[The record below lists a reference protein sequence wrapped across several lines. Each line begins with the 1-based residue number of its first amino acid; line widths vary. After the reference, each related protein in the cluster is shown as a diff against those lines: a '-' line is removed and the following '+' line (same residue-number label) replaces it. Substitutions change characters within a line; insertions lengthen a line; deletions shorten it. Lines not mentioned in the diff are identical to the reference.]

1 MGAIHWPPTYER
13 SYVPDSGSE
22 YWDPQA
28 ETMSPQER
36 EALVLDKLGHQVRY
50 AYEHSAFYR
59 EFWRDSGADPSNIRS
74 LDDFRQLPIL
84 TKEDLR
90 REQEV
95 NPPFGRYLCV
105 PEERVMRIH
114 GTSGTT
120 GDPTIFG
127 IGEDDWE
134 RIAEAH
140 ARILWAVG
148 LRPDDTVI
156 VTSVFSAYVG
166 SWGALLGAERLGAKC
181 FPFGAGA
188 PEQTERAVDWI
199 GLVRPTALYGTPSYA
214 LYLAATARRMG
225 IDPRSDFNFR
235 LMFFS
240 GEPGASIP
248 STRKEIGEAYGCY
261 VVDQG
266 SMAEMTPWMTNSGCR
281 HLKRGMH
288 LWNDIVYT
296 EVLDRETTT
305 QVPPGDEGVPVYT
318 HLERTSQPMVRYWSG
333 DISRWDTAPCAC
345 GRTYPTLPE
354 GLYGRVDDM
363 IIVRGQNIF
372 PSKIEDALRRMPE
385 FGGEFRLVVDRE
397 RGRMDSLTVQAEVV
411 PGVYRGKQEGS
422 EAFAQAERR
431 FAEELRRAVG
441 VGLSVELKPA
451 GEFERTQF
459 KARRIIDKRS
469 Y

>member
-1 MGAIHWPPTYER
+1 MNWPPKYDR
-13 SYVPDSGSE
+13 SYVPQADSE
-22 YWDPQA
+22 YWDRQA

-36 EALVLDKLGHQVRY
+36 ETVILDKLSHQVRY

-59 EFWRDSGADPSNIRS
+59 EFWRDAGAATANIRS
-74 LDDFRQLPIL
+74 FDDFRQLPIL
-84 TKEDLR
+84 TKDDLR
-90 REQEV
+90 REQEAH
-95 NPPFGRYLCV
+95 PPFGRYLCI
-105 PEERVMRIH
+105 PRERVVRIH

-120 GDPTIFG
+120 GNPTVFG
-127 IGEDDWE
+127 IGGEDWE

-148 LRPDDTVI
+148 LRPDDWVI
-156 VTSVFSAYVG
+156 VTSVFSAYIG

-188 PEQTERAVDWI
+188 PQQTERAVDWI
-199 GLVRPTALYGTPSYA
+199 ELVKPTALYGTPSYA
-214 LYLAATARRMG
+214 IYLAATARRMG
-225 IDPRSDFNFR
+225 VDPRNDFNFR

-248 STRKEIGEAYGCY
+248 STRAEIEETYGCY

-281 HLKRGMH
+281 QLKRGMH
-288 LWNDIVYT
+288 LWTDIVYT
-296 EVLDRETTT
+296 ELVDPHTRAP
-305 QVPPGDEGVPVYT
+305 VPPGGEGVPVYT
-318 HLERTSQPMVRYWSG
+318 HLERTSQPMIRYWSG
-333 DISRWDTAPCAC
+333 DIARWDTVPCLC

-372 PSKIEDALRRMPE
+372 PSKIEDVLRGMPV
-385 FGGEFRLVVDRE
+385 FGGEFRLVVERE
-397 RGRMDSLTVQAEVV
+397 RGQMDSLTVQVEVV

-441 VGLSVELKPA
+441 VGLTVELKPA
-451 GEFERTQF
+451 GEFERMQF
-459 KARRIIDKRS
+459 KARRIIDKRC

>member
-1 MGAIHWPPTYER
+1 MGAIHWPPKYDR
-13 SYVPDSGSE
+13 SYVPDPGSE

-28 ETMSPQER
+28 ETMPPQER
-36 EALVLDKLGHQVRY
+36 EALVLEKLGHQVRY

-59 EFWRDSGADPSNIRS
+59 EFWRDAGADPSNIRS

-90 REQEV
+90 REQEAH
-95 NPPFGRYLCV
+95 PPFGRYLCV

-120 GDPTIFG
+120 GDPTLFCIS
-127 IGEDDWE
+127 EDDWE

-148 LRPDDTVI
+148 LRPEDTVI
-156 VTSVFSAYVG
+156 ITSVFSAYVG
-166 SWGALLGAERLGAKC
+166 SWGALLGAERLGARC

-188 PEQTERAVDWI
+188 PGQTESAVDWI
-199 GLVRPTALYGTPSYA
+199 GLVKPTALYGTPSYA

-225 IDPRSDFNFR
+225 IDPRNDFNFR

-248 STRKEIGEAYGCY
+248 STRREIEEAYGCY

-281 HLKRGMH
+281 HMKRGMH
-288 LWNDIVYT
+288 LWDDIVYT
-296 EVLDRETTT
+296 EVLDRESIT

-333 DISRWDTAPCAC
+333 DVARWDTAPCAC

-372 PSKIEDALRRMPE
+372 PSKIEDALRGMPE

-397 RGRMDSLTVQAEVV
+397 RGRMDSMTVQVEVV
-411 PGVYRGKQEGS
+411 PGVYRGKKEDA

-431 FAEELRRAVG
+431 FAKELRRAVG
-441 VGLSVELKPA
+441 VGLSVELKPQ

-459 KARRIIDKRS
+459 KARRIIDKRI

>member
-1 MGAIHWPPTYER
+1 MDWPPRYDKE
-13 SYVPDSGSE
+13 YVPDAGSE
-22 YWDPQA
+22 HWDPKA

-36 EALVLDKLGHQVRY
+36 ESVVLDKLGHQVRY
-50 AYEHSAFYR
+50 AYQHSAFYR
-59 EFWRDSGADPSNIRS
+59 ELWRDAGVDPGSIRS

-84 TKEDLR
+84 TKDDLR

-95 NPPFGRYLCV
+95 HPPYGRFLCI
-105 PEERVMRIH
+105 PEERVLRVH

-120 GDPTIFG
+120 GNPTIFG
-127 IGEDDWE
+127 IGDDDWA
-134 RIAEAH
+134 RIADAH

-148 LRPDDTVI
+148 LRPEDCVI
-156 VTSVFSAYVG
+156 VTAVFSAYIG

-188 PEQTERAVDWI
+188 PQQTERAVDWI
-199 GLVRPTALYGTPSYA
+199 KLVKPTALYGTPSYA
-214 LYLAATARRMG
+214 LYLAATASEMG
-225 IDPRSDFNFR
+225 VDPLTDFSFR

-248 STRKEIGEAYGCY
+248 STRREIEETYGCY

-288 LWNDIVYT
+288 LWTDIVYT
-296 EVLDRETTT
+296 EMLDPQTRAP
-305 QVPPGDEGVPVYT
+305 VPPGGEGVPVYT
-318 HLERTSQPMVRYWSG
+318 HLERTSQPLVRYWSG
-333 DISRWDTAPCAC
+333 DVARWDTTPCAC

-354 GLYGRVDDM
+354 GLYGRADDM

-372 PSKIEDALRRMPE
+372 PSKIEDVLRRIPE
-385 FGGEFRLVVDRE
+385 FAGEFRLVVERE
-397 RGRMDSLTVQAEVV
+397 RGRMDSLTVQAEVA
-411 PGVYRGKQEGS
+411 PEVYRGKDEGS
-422 EAFAQAERR
+422 DAFKQTERR
-431 FAEELRRAVG
+431 FADDLRRALG
-441 VGLSVELKPA
+441 VGLTLELKPA
-451 GEFERTQF
+451 DEFERTQF
-459 KARRIIDKRS
+459 KARRIIDNRR

>member
-1 MGAIHWPPTYER
+1 MELDWPPKYDT
-13 SYVPDSGSE
+13 SYAPRADSE
-22 YWDPQA
+22 YWDPRS

-36 EALVLDKLGHQVRY
+36 EAVVLEKLGRQVRY
-50 AYEHSAFYR
+50 AYRESAFYR
-59 EFWRDSGADPSNIRS
+59 ELWRDAGIDPANIRG

-84 TKEDLR
+84 TKDDVR
-90 REQEV
+90 REQEAH
-95 NPPFGRYLCV
+95 PPFGRYLCI
-105 PEERVMRIH
+105 PQERVLRIH

-120 GDPTIFG
+120 GKPTVFG
-127 IGEDDWE
+127 IGGEDWE

-148 LRPDDTVI
+148 LRPEDRVI
-156 VTSVFSAYVG
+156 VAAVFSSYIG

-188 PEQTERAVDWI
+188 PGQTENAVDWI
-199 GLVRPTALYGTPSYA
+199 GLVKPTALYGTPSYA

-225 IDPRSDFNFR
+225 VDPRNDFNFR

-248 STRKEIGEAYGCY
+248 ATRDEIEETYGCH

-281 HLKRGMH
+281 RLKRGMH
-288 LWNDIVYT
+288 LWTDIVYT
-296 EVLDRETTT
+296 EIVDPDTLDP
-305 QVPPGDEGVPVYT
+305 VPPGGEGVPVYT
-318 HLERTSQPMVRYWSG
+318 HLERTSQPMIRYWSG
-333 DISRWDTAPCAC
+333 DVARWDNAPCAC

-372 PSKIEDALRRMPE
+372 PSKIEDVLRSMPE
-385 FGGEFRLVVDRE
+385 FGGEFRLILERE
-397 RGRMDSLTVQAEVV
+397 RGRMDALTVQVEVATE
-411 PGVYRGKQEGS
+411 VYQGKQEGS
-422 EAFAQAERR
+422 ESFARAKGR

-441 VGLSVELKPA
+441 VGLVVELKPQ

-459 KARRIIDKRS
+459 KSRRVIDNRR

>member
-248 STRKEIGEAYGCY
+248 STRKEIEEAYGCY

-372 PSKIEDALRRMPE
+372 PSKIEDALRGMPE

>member
-1 MGAIHWPPTYER
+1 MGAINWPPAYDK
-13 SYVPDSGSE
+13 SYVPDSGTE

-28 ETMSPQER
+28 ETMSPPER
-36 EALVLDKLGHQVRY
+36 EALILDKLGHQVRY

-59 EFWRDSGADPSNIRS
+59 EFWRDAGADPGNIRS
-74 LDDFRQLPIL
+74 VDEFRQLPIL
-84 TKEDLR
+84 TKDDLR
-90 REQEV
+90 REQEAH
-95 NPPFGRYLCV
+95 PPFGRYLCV
-105 PEERVMRIH
+105 PEERIMRIH

-120 GDPTIFG
+120 GDPTLFG
-127 IGEDDWE
+127 ISEDDWE

-148 LRPDDTVI
+148 LRPDDMVI

-166 SWGALLGAERLGAKC
+166 SWGALLGAERLGAMC

-199 GLVRPTALYGTPSYA
+199 GLVKPTALYGTPSYA

-225 IDPRSDFNFR
+225 IDPRNDFNFR

-248 STRKEIGEAYGCY
+248 STRREIEETYGCY

-288 LWNDIVYT
+288 LWNDIVYA
-296 EVLDRETTT
+296 EMLDPETTG

-333 DISRWDTAPCAC
+333 DVARLDTAPCAC

-372 PSKIEDALRRMPE
+372 PSKIEDALRGMPE

-397 RGRMDSLTVQAEVV
+397 RGRMDSLTVQVEVV

-422 EAFAQAERR
+422 EAFGQAERK
-431 FAEELRRAVG
+431 FAKELRRAVG
-441 VGLSVELKPA
+441 VGLRVELKPV